1 MNLANKWSG
10 LVAASLG
17 LFLGTLDVTVNVAL
31 PEITASFATDV
42 ETIQWIIVFYV
53 GATTGLQ
60 LGLGSAV
67 DLYGLRKFYL
77 GGVAVYT
84 LAVLLI
90 GLADETLSS
99 VFALRVL
106 QAVGNG
112 LILASAPGLV
122 TRLFPARERG
132 RALGVMAA
140 IGTLGLIAGS
150 IGGGLLVDAFGWP
163 SIFLARVP
171 LCVATFGFAFFA
183 LKEAPAGASPD
194 DTGVVKL
201 SLPGFDVAGALTS
214 FVAFVTLI
222 LFLTLGGRRGWADPT
237 VIGLGAAAAIFL
249 AAFGYFERRAARPLL
264 DLALLGDRV
273 LLPAVVNALLL
284 FMATFV
290 NLFIFPFY
298 AVSVLGT
305 SATTLGVLLVLMPI
319 VSAVVAPFGGWLSD
333 RMSAAHL
340 STAATAATVAVLYAL
355 SRLDEQSSVVEVGV
369 RMGLLGIGFGV
380 FQAANAS
387 LVMGSV
393 TADRLGMGGSI
404 LALSRGLGS
413 VTSVAVLS
421 AVFAGL
427 LDSHGGD
434 GDAFAAAFRGTYLI
448 ATAVAAVAL
457 PISLL
462 CWPPRNRGIMD
473 TSV

>member
-17 LFLGTLDVTVNVAL
+17 LFLGALDVTVNVAL

-60 LGLGSAV
+60 LGLGTAA
-67 DLYGLRKFYL
+67 DLYGLRRFYL
-77 GGVAVYT
+77 AGVAVYT

-90 GLADETLSS
+90 GLAGETLSG

-112 LILASAPGLV
+112 LILAAVPGLV
-122 TRLFPARERG
+122 TRLFPAEERG
-132 RALGVMAA
+132 RALGLMAA
-140 IGTLGLIAGS
+140 IGTFGLIAGS
-150 IGGGLLVDAFGWP
+150 ICGGVLVDAFGWQ

-183 LKEAPAGASPD
+183 LKEGPSLD
-194 DTGVVKL
+194 D
-201 SLPGFDVAGALTS
+201 PGPEQRSGPRFDVAGALTS
-214 FVAFVTLI
+214 FVAFVALI
-222 LFLTLGGRRGWADPT
+222 LFLTLGGRRGWGDLT
-237 VIGLGAAAAIFL
+237 VIGLGAIAAIFL
-249 AAFGYFERRAARPLL
+249 AAFGHFERRAARPLL

-273 LLPAVVNALLL
+273 LLPAVITAVLL

-290 NLFIFPFY
+290 NFFIFPFY
-298 AVSVLGT
+298 ATGVLGT
-305 SATTLGVLLVLMPI
+305 SATTLGVLLVLMPA
-319 VSAVVAPFGGWLSD
+319 VSAVVAPLGGWLSD
-333 RMSAAHL
+333 RMSPARL
-340 STAATAATVAVLYAL
+340 STAATAASVAALYSL
-355 SRLDEQSSVVEVGV
+355 SRLDDQSSVMDVGV

-380 FQAANAS
+380 FQAANAN

-393 TADRLGMGGSI
+393 SADRLGMGGSI
-404 LALSRGLGS
+404 MALSRGLGS
-413 VTSVAVLS
+413 VVSVAVLS
-421 AVFAGL
+421 AVFAAL

-434 GDAFAAAFRGTYLI
+434 GSAFAPAFRDTYII
-448 ATAVAAVAL
+448 ATAIAAVAV
-457 PISLL
+457 PVSLL
-462 CWPPRNRGIMD
+462 CWPAGNRSIID
-473 TSV
+473 TSA